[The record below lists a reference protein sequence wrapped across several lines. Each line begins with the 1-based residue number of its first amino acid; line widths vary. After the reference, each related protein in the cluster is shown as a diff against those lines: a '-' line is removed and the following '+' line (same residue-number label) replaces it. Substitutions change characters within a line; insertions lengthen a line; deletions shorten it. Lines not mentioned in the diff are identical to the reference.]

1 MKLAGSTR
9 RAAIHHLEQGPL
21 PDIHVAALFTL
32 VFFGFLCWDDLSR
45 LTVDNLQFEDSH
57 LAIFLTQRKND
68 QFCQGSWVF
77 IAHSDS
83 SPCPVAVVEKL
94 PRVGNH
100 DRKLQLFR
108 RVLSTKKGMKIKR
121 DPISYS
127 QAAELIEAKLQKER
141 LNSGLYEIHSLRAGG
156 TTTAAALG
164 IIERLFQW
172 QGGWRSHKALNNYI
186 HHLEQGPLSDIHQ
199 PWSFPV
205 VHFASGRF

>member
-1 MKLAGSTR
+1 MDVPKVFECSVCCFGKVPPIWYTLFSRTDQFPLLTLLSMKLAGSTR

-94 PRVGNH
+94 PRVGIMTG
-100 DRKLQLFR
+100 
-108 RVLSTKKGMKIKR
+108 SC
-121 DPISYS
+121 SYS
-127 QAAELIEAKLQKER
+127 
-141 LNSGLYEIHSLRAGG
+141 GG
-156 TTTAAALG
+156 CCRQRR
-164 IIERLFQW
+164 E
-172 QGGWRSHKALNNYI
+172 
-186 HHLEQGPLSDIHQ
+186 
-199 PWSFPV
+199 
-205 VHFASGRF
+205 